1 MRFSLLFLFALLLVS
16 ATSHAQIF
24 IETGNPNSEKYKQ
37 DNNIPNNP
45 PATNSTTTTTT
56 NTTTTTSTITT
67 TTKPDTGKVATS
79 PKTALIKIKQMSPP
93 SIPMKPKKPASTEPA
108 SKPASTSAPKPATT
122 TTSKPADNTI
132 AAPAATKPSTANTT
146 PKADNTPEYTGTLS
160 DANDNLPPNAEVGK
174 CYARCFVADKF
185 DFKEEMVVDKPL
197 THKTQTIPATYKTV
211 YDTVITK
218 ASYVRTD
225 EIAAEYET
233 ITEDIMVSPA
243 TQKWVKGVAN
253 AGCLS
258 ANPAD
263 CQVMCL
269 QQVPAVYKKVARKV
283 VKTPAYKQ
291 DITVPAEVKIVA
303 RQVVDQ
309 PARQEQIEIPA
320 TYKKVIRKV
329 LVRKGGY
336 SEWKEIL
343 CGDKLTASKII
354 AIQQALKDKGYD
366 PGPLD
371 DVFGSQTKA
380 ALIKYQRDK
389 NLPEGNLNM
398 ETLKSLGVE

>member
-1 MRFSLLFLFALLLVS
+1 MKLLPLLLSAFLMVS
-16 ATSHAQIF
+16 TMASAQIF
-24 IETGNPNSEKYKQ
+24 IETGNPNLEKYKQ
-37 DNNIPNNP
+37 DNSV
-45 PATNSTTTTTT
+45 PATTTTTTKTTTTTT
-56 NTTTTTSTITT
+56 NTTTSTATDTS
-67 TTKPDTGKVATS
+67 KVVTS
-79 PKTALIKIKQMSPP
+79 PKTALVKIKQMSPP
-93 SIPMKPKKPASTEPA
+93 IFPGKSNKPASTA
-108 SKPASTSAPKPATT
+108 ATT
-122 TTSKPADNTI
+122 TPPAAKP
-132 AAPAATKPSTANTT
+132 APAATPAPVKPAPTMTKS
-146 PKADNTPEYTGTLS
+146 DNSDYAGTLT

-185 DFKEEMVVDKPL
+185 DFKEEMVVDKPMSY
-197 THKTQTIPATYKTV
+197 KTRTIPATYKTV
-211 YDTVITK
+211 FDTVITK
-218 ASYVRTD
+218 PASVTTE
-225 EIAAEYET
+225 EIAAVYET
-233 ITEDIMVSPA
+233 VTDDIMVSPA
-243 TQKWVKGVAN
+243 TQKWVKGVAD

-291 DITVPAEVKIVA
+291 DIPVAAEYKIVSK
-303 RQVVDQ
+303 QVIDQ

-320 TYKKVIRKV
+320 TYKKAIHKE

-343 CGDKLTASKII
+343 CADKLTASKII
-354 AIQQALKDKGYD
+354 AIQKALKDKGYD

-380 ALIKYQRDK
+380 ALVKYQQDK

>member
-1 MRFSLLFLFALLLVS
+1 MKFFPLLLS
-16 ATSHAQIF
+16 ASLIFCSAAHAQIF
-24 IETGNPNSEKYKQ
+24 IETGSPNTNKYTQDTTKYIQ
-37 DNNIPNNP
+37 DNAVPDATKVTNTNAPMAVSTDSSKVVTAPKTPLVKIKRPPLP
-45 PATNSTTTTTT
+45 PA
-56 NTTTTTSTITT
+56 
-67 TTKPDTGKVATS
+67 P
-79 PKTALIKIKQMSPP
+79 PKTQAV
-93 SIPMKPKKPASTEPA
+93 
-108 SKPASTSAPKPATT
+108 
-122 TTSKPADNTI
+122 
-132 AAPAATKPSTANTT
+132 APAAPS
-146 PKADNTPEYTGTLS
+146 PTPEYTGTLS

-197 THKTQTIPATYKTV
+197 SYKTQSIPATYRTV
-211 YDTVITK
+211 FDTVITK
-218 ASYVRTD
+218 AASVRTE
-225 EIAAEYET
+225 EIAAVYET
-233 ITEDIMVSPA
+233 VVEDIMVSPA
-243 TQKWVKGVAN
+243 TQKWVKGTAD

-263 CQVMCL
+263 CQVLCL
-269 QQVPAVYKKVARKV
+269 QQVPAVYKKVSRKI

-291 DITVPAEVKIVA
+291 DIPVAAEYKIVSK
-303 RQVVDQ
+303 QVVDQ

-320 TYKKVIRKV
+320 TYKKVMHKE

-343 CGDKLTASKII
+343 CADKLTASKII
-354 AIQQALKDKGYD
+354 AIQKVLKADGYD

-380 ALIKYQRDK
+380 ALVKYQQDK
-389 NLPEGNLNM
+389 NLPVGNLNL